1 MDVEHAIPLGGID
14 LPTVVSINAQGGVHS
29 HGGSSSSGVQQPQPT
44 AASNITLVDHAPR
57 ESVPAQPVQPQ
68 QERQPQQQSQP
79 QQQWTRGYGDMGPS
93 FQPMDPND
101 TRSRFT
107 SNPQKLDEHLAYMAS
122 DQKRNAEVSLK

>member
-29 HGGSSSSGVQQPQPT
+29 QGGSSSSGVQQPQQPT
-44 AASNITLVDHAPR
+44 ASNNTPGNQAPR
-57 ESVPAQPVQPQ
+57 ESVPRQPQ

-122 DQKRNAEVSLK
+122 DQKRNAGVSLNG